1 MEPALAAVA
10 IDERVDAERAAIA
23 RLLERVRHSLRG
35 DEQLVVLG
43 GFERRALQADAAKA
57 TTWIGMDRVR
67 RLDPDL
73 FADRAAHRDGADP
86 IEPGLDGD
94 RARECDQPLRRDAGF
109 SLERAVRAEHAV
121 APGAAPRC
129 LRDPRGIGAGGETG
143 VALGERDDLRR
154 AGQRT
159 TALAGARMGEPAIVA
174 PLRVRRAPREVDPRR
189 HR

>member
-35 DEQLVVLG
+35 DEKLVVLG
-43 GFERRALQADAAKA
+43 GLERRALQADAAKA
-57 TTWIGMDRVR
+57 ATWIGMDRVR

-73 FADRAAHRDGADP
+73 VADHAAHRDVAAP
-86 IEPGLDGD
+86 
-94 RARECDQPLRRDAGF
+94 
-109 SLERAVRAEHAV
+109 LERAVRAEHAV

-129 LRDPRGIGAGGETG
+129 LRDPRGIGAGGE
-143 VALGERDDLRR
+143 VRVELGERDDLRR

-159 TALAGARMGEPAIVA
+159 TGLAGERMGEPAVVE
-174 PLRVRRAPREVDPRR
+174 PLRVRRAPREVAPRR
-189 HR
+189 RP